1 MHFTDPFISTPQSQL
16 GDLLEKLTRGEI
28 ITKNEARGVIGFAP
42 SMDKRA
48 DQLSNPQLYDQGQ
61 GMMPEEEIPP
71 EEELPP
77 EDQEAQVEQ

>member
-1 MHFTDPFISTPQSQL
+1 MYFTDPFVSTPQSQL

-42 SMDKRA
+42 SMDERA

-61 GMMPEEEIPP
+61 MMPEETPMEEEVPP
-71 EEELPP
+71 EE
-77 EDQEAQVEQ
+77 QEAQVEQ